1 MKQKLRYIADAIF
14 FLACITFIAT
24 LTSVFYFNNF
34 SIIVKGHVVYWV
46 YAAPLA
52 LFLYAFL
59 RNQLLRDKPNK
70 TNSKNPLE
78 PTQKT
83 S

>member
-24 LTSVFYFNNF
+24 LTSIFYFNNF

-46 YAAPLA
+46 YAAPLM
-52 LFLYAFL
+52 LFFYAFL
-59 RNQLLRDKPNK
+59 RNQFLTDKPND
-70 TNSKNPLE
+70 TNSENPLE

>member
-34 SIIVKGHVVYWV
+34 SIIVQWHLVYWI
-46 YAAPLA
+46 YAALLAMGLYA
-52 LFLYAFL
+52 LFT
-59 RNQLLRDKPNK
+59 Q
-70 TNSKNPLE
+70 
-78 PTQKT
+78 PTING
-83 S
+83 